1 MRNIQAAIFD
11 VDGTLFDY
19 REKKIHASTVDAVRR
34 LKEQGVIIVIAS
46 GRSYPLLGE
55 ECLRKIPADYYV
67 TANGH
72 CIQDASGKE
81 LFAHRFSFEQTQ
93 LVTELTKKYGNGL
106 LLKYTDFNCL
116 YSRPEEMFQ
125 VFNNIGLS
133 REVFRECAAMD
144 HHHKE
149 LPIGFTI
156 RGSDEIKRELA
167 KISDV
172 FRVELFHDVTEC
184 DVFSPAMNKMT
195 ALRML
200 AEQLSLDPENCVA
213 FGDSRNDIEMIRW
226 AGMGVAMG
234 NSCQDL
240 KDVAD
245 AVCGCSWEDGIANTL
260 SALLPEAA

>member
-1 MRNIQAAIFD
+1 MRKIQAAIFD

-19 REKKIHASTVDAVRR
+19 REKKIHDSTVAAIHR
-34 LKEQGVIIVIAS
+34 LKEQGVTIVIAS

-55 ECLRKIPADYYV
+55 ECLHKIPADYYV

-72 CIQDASGKE
+72 CIQDARGKE

-93 LVTELTKKYGNGL
+93 RVVDLTRKYGNGL
-106 LLKYTDFNCL
+106 LMKYTDFSYL
-116 YSRPEEMFQ
+116 YSKPEEMFQ

-133 REVFRECAAMD
+133 RDAFRVCTAMD

-156 RGSDEIKRELA
+156 RGAEGIKRELA
-167 KISDV
+167 AISDEY
-172 FRVELFHDVTEC
+172 RVELFHDVTEC
-184 DVFSPAMNKMT
+184 DVFSPDRNKMT

-200 AEQLSLDPENCVA
+200 AQMLSLNPENCIA

-240 KDVAD
+240 KDAAD
-245 AVCGCSWEDGIANTL
+245 TVCASSWENGIAKTIND
-260 SALLPEAA
+260 LLRRAA